1 MARNSENHW
10 GKQNWA
16 YEKIK
21 SSQVSCKEGRE
32 YIAFKIMLLKIYFS
46 FSFLFFFL

>member
-1 MARNSENHW
+1 MERNSENHW

-16 YEKIK
+16 NEKIK
-21 SSQVSCKEGRE
+21 SSRVSCKEGRE

-46 FSFLFFFL
+46 FSFLFFF